1 MNFFGHFRLLEVI
14 ETPTK
19 RQFQPLSMPSKRVWA
34 NILSGAAVIERPHW
48 ILEKKTR
55 LCQTN
60 LSSQFFIFISE
71 YQQWTDKFVKLEKS
85 LKKSNPDDNQLE
97 THAKLL
103 RDAKTSRDVQKR
115 IRTWLNEKFTKP
127 LRRM

>member
-1 MNFFGHFRLLEVI
+1 MISRLEQLEVNEFTI
-14 ETPTK
+14 EEEYFTPDADLTK
-19 RQFQPLSMPSKRVWA
+19 IALKFKSKKIIDI
-34 NILSGAAVIERPHW
+34 NETGNFVI
-48 ILEKKTR
+48 IKSALENKFV
-55 LCQTN
+55 
-60 LSSQFFIFISE
+60 SSHFFIFLSE

>member
-1 MNFFGHFRLLEVI
+1 MISRLEQLEVKEFTI
-14 ETPTK
+14 EEEYFTPDADLTK
-19 RQFQPLSMPSKRVWA
+19 IALKFKSKKIIDI
-34 NILSGAAVIERPHW
+34 NETGNFVI
-48 ILEKKTR
+48 IKSALENKFV
-55 LCQTN
+55 
-60 LSSQFFIFISE
+60 SSHFFIFLSE